1 MFSGCFAFN
10 VCNTSV
16 WYGAA
21 ILFSNMISGPIWKVL
36 DIDSIDSGFND
47 DADISTEAKILHKLT
62 LNKILKKTKLLQH
75 LKPAT
80 LNLPWKE
87 I

>member
-1 MFSGCFAFN
+1 MLKYFKIYDQKTTYSQNEGYEVFSGCFAFN

-47 DADISTEAKILHKLT
+47 GADISTEAKILHKLT
-62 LNKILKKTKLLQH
+62 LNKI
-75 LKPAT
+75 
-80 LNLPWKE
+80 
-87 I
+87 